1 MYLGPIEV
9 GMQFLWEPMKPH
21 ATEHMKVIQ
30 TNVNGDGE
38 LWITTRSWVAESK
51 ISGDYVGTTC
61 WNDESRFRE
70 AVILVTDSPDEDE
83 MLRNTGRD
91 FTQENSRNWS
101 DNPDINLMFFRCQ
114 ENWCNQ
120 LLISR
125 GHVFLNDVYDSLGF
139 ERTPVGAICGWLY
152 EEQDSDGNEFIYFGI
167 PDAAKNAPEKLRL
180 EFNVQGVIYDR
191 I

>member
-1 MYLGPIEV
+1 MADYIGPIEV
-9 GMQFLWEPMKPH
+9 GMRFLWEPMKPH
-21 ATEHMKVIQ
+21 ATDHMKVIE
-30 TNVNGDGE
+30 TKINGDGE
-38 LWITTRSWVAESK
+38 LWITTRSWVADSQV
-51 ISGDYVGTTC
+51 SGDYVGTTA

-70 AVILVTDSPDEDE
+70 AVVLVTDSPDEDE

-91 FTQENSRNWS
+91 FKQENNRNWT
-101 DNPDINLMFFRCQ
+101 DNAEINRLFVRCQ

-120 LLISR
+120 LLMTR
-125 GHVFLNDVYDSLGF
+125 GHVFLNDVYDQLGF

-152 EEQDSDGNEFIYFGI
+152 EGNEFVYFGI
-167 PDAAKNAPEKLRL
+167 PEEANKNPDIRL